1 MMNFLTLTRLAVG
14 GCFLGVLLSS
24 NCFAHDTIE
33 IVKAEGGV
41 TVSDKPDGQQ
51 KAVTT
56 KSTLPEANVISTG
69 PNGRAVVKVGNTGVI
84 VLEKN
89 SKVEMNNSSKG
100 FFRQLTGMVYY
111 AVNSIKGK
119 DRSLEVRTKTA
130 TMGIRGTR
138 FIVTDVPDRQEVG
151 MRKGTLAVESPSG
164 EFEIHKKAE
173 SDEFEAMKRE
183 AEAAVNKEKS
193 DFDAYKESA
202 LKEFVEYK
210 REFSLGAD
218 RMVSFSGKGRVDDR
232 PLSGETKKDME
243 TLEGFASEWIKQ
255 VRD

>member
-1 MMNFLTLTRLAVG
+1 MNHAIVSKLWFLLCVFGFFVAN
-14 GCFLGVLLSS
+14 SS
-24 NCFAHDTIE
+24 FAASESIE

-41 TVSDKPDGQQ
+41 TVSDKPDGKQS
-51 KAVTT
+51 AVTT
-56 KSTLPEANVISTG
+56 KSTLPAANVISTG
-69 PNGRAVVKVGNTGVI
+69 PNGRAVVKVGGTGYI

-89 SKVEMNNSSKG
+89 SQVEMNNSSKG

-138 FIVTDVPDRQEVG
+138 FIVTDVPERQEVG
-151 MRKGTLAVESPSG
+151 VRKGTVSVESSDG
-164 EFEIHKKAE
+164 DFEIHKKAE
-173 SDEFEAMKRE
+173 MDEFEAMKRE

-193 DFDAYKESA
+193 DFDAYKETTE
-202 LKEFVEYK
+202 KEFVEFK
-210 REFSLGAD
+210 REFSLSAD
-218 RMVSFSGKGRVDDR
+218 RMVSFNGKRVDDR

-243 TLEGFASEWIKQ
+243 TLEGFAGEWLKQ